1 MDMLQEHS
9 SHLIALDNTEQ
20 EQNQDITEI
29 MEVLQEH
36 SDDLIA
42 LDNLEQENKQY
53 IVSSK
58 IS

>member
-1 MDMLQEHS
+1 MEMLQEHS
-9 SHLIALDNTEQ
+9 NHLIALDNQDQ
-20 EQNQDITEI
+20 EHNQDITEM

-36 SDDLIA
+36 SDDLIT

-53 IVSSK
+53 IVSHI

>member
-1 MDMLQEHS
+1 MEMLQEHS
-9 SHLIALDNTEQ
+9 NHLIALDNIEQ